1 MTIGIM
7 AAMPDEIAGLISLIA
22 TQNQSQIHHIGN
34 RDFHD
39 GVINGQRCVVVLSG
53 IGKVAAASTATT
65 LIQHFGVDEI
75 VFTGLAGGLAAQARV
90 GDVVIAD
97 RLVQHDMDARP
108 LFPQFEIPLTGIAE
122 FESTAAQRGLLER
135 ATRDFFANTFH
146 TAVPPDVAHKFGLQT
161 PAIHIGMIASG
172 DQFIGSVNKSDHLRQ
187 ILPAVVA
194 VEMEGAAVAQ
204 VCSDYKL
211 PYSIIRTISD
221 RADAT
226 AHHDFGQFLVHVAS
240 KYSAAILLNYLRHH
254 PGVGGF

>member
-7 AAMPDEIAGLISLIA
+7 AAMPDEIAGLIKLISTQKQSLIHRFG
-22 TQNQSQIHHIGN
+22 S

-39 GVINGQRCVVVLSG
+39 GIIDGQRCVIVLSG

-75 VFTGLAGGLAAQARV
+75 VFTGLAGGIAPQARV

-122 FESTAAQRGLLER
+122 FESSAAQRGLLES
-135 ATRDFFANTFH
+135 ATREFFAAGFH
-146 TAVPPDVAHKFGLQT
+146 TAIPPAVAQQFGLQT
-161 PAIHIGMIASG
+161 PVIHIGMIASG
-172 DQFIGSVNKSDHLRQ
+172 DQFIGAVNKSEHLRH
-187 ILPAVVA
+187 ILPAIVA

-204 VCSDYKL
+204 ICHDYKL

-240 KYSAAILLNYLRHH
+240 KYSSAILRNYIRQHRSMN
-254 PGVGGF
+254 GT